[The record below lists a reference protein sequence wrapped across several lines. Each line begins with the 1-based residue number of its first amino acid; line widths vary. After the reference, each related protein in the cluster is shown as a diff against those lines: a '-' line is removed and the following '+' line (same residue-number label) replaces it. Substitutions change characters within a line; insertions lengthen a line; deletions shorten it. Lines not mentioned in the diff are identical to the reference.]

1 MGSEVST
8 FGDVYSFG
16 ILLLE
21 MFTGKRPTDD
31 MFKEGLD
38 LHKYVKNALSD
49 SLDEIVDPPLLQEF
63 QEKPTST
70 KSTEIQHLWGTHNF
84 QKCLISVFKMG
95 IICSAE
101 SATERINIADVL
113 AKLHS
118 TKNSLL

>member
-8 FGDVYSFG
+8 FGDLYSFG

-21 MFTGKRPTDD
+21 MLTGKRPTDD

-49 SLDEIVDPPLLQEF
+49 SLDEIVDLPLLQEF
-63 QEKPTST
+63 QEKPTNT
-70 KSTEIQHLWGTHNF
+70 KSTEIQHLWGTQNF

-118 TKNSLL
+118 TKNNLL